1 MTTFT
6 DADFDTAREYLT
18 GKDSYGFDDLL
29 LIVRM
34 LRSPRGCPWDR
45 EQTHSSIR
53 ADLLEETYELA
64 EAIDLDSTELLREE
78 TGDVLLQ
85 TVLHSQISSEEG
97 RYDMN
102 DVVNELCNKLIIRH
116 PHVFGTATAEGSGEA
131 LANWDAVK
139 SATKGRKTV
148 SDKMRSVART
158 LPALMRADAVGAKSK
173 KASLDFNSP
182 EQAAANVKEELGEVM
197 SAVAQG
203 GNVEEEIGDL
213 LFSAVNLAR
222 VAGVEPEEALTRATD
237 KFIDRFT
244 ALEKLSEDMG
254 ADIASLGQQKADEL
268 WEKIKKNH

>member
-6 DADFDTAREYLT
+6 DADFDTVREYLT

-85 TVLHSQISSEEG
+85 TVLHSQISSEEE

-173 KASLDFNSP
+173 KASFDFNSP
-182 EQAAANVKEELGEVM
+182 EEAAAKVREELGEVM

>member
-34 LRSPRGCPWDR
+34 LRSPRGCPCDR
-45 EQTHSSIR
+45 EQTHSSVR

-173 KASLDFNSP
+173 KASFDFNSP
-182 EQAAANVKEELGEVM
+182 EEAAAKVREELGEVM

>member
-1 MTTFT
+1 MTTFA

-148 SDKMRSVART
+148 SDKMCSVART

-173 KASLDFNSP
+173 KASFDFNSP
-182 EQAAANVKEELGEVM
+182 EEAAAKVREELGEVM

>member
-85 TVLHSQISSEEG
+85 TVLHSQISSSSA
-97 RYDMN
+97 R
-102 DVVNELCNKLIIRH
+102 IRH
-116 PHVFGTATAEGSGEA
+116 CNCRGERRSSCQLGRGKIRDKREKDGFG
-131 LANWDAVK
+131 
-139 SATKGRKTV
+139 
-148 SDKMRSVART
+148 
-158 LPALMRADAVGAKSK
+158 
-173 KASLDFNSP
+173 
-182 EQAAANVKEELGEVM
+182 
-197 SAVAQG
+197 
-203 GNVEEEIGDL
+203 
-213 LFSAVNLAR
+213 
-222 VAGVEPEEALTRATD
+222 
-237 KFIDRFT
+237 
-244 ALEKLSEDMG
+244 
-254 ADIASLGQQKADEL
+254 
-268 WEKIKKNH
+268 

>member
-34 LRSPRGCPWDR
+34 LRSPRGGPWDR

-173 KASLDFNSP
+173 KASFDFNSP
-182 EQAAANVKEELGEVM
+182 EEAAAKVREELGEVM

-254 ADIASLGQQKADEL
+254 ADIASLGQRKADEL

>member
-139 SATKGRKTV
+139 SATKGRKAV

-173 KASLDFNSP
+173 KASFDFNSP
-182 EQAAANVKEELGEVM
+182 EEAAAKVREELGEVM

>member
-64 EAIDLDSTELLREE
+64 EAIDLDNTELLREE

-173 KASLDFNSP
+173 KASFDFNSP
-182 EQAAANVKEELGEVM
+182 EEAAAKVREELGEVM

>member
-173 KASLDFNSP
+173 KAAFDFNSP
-182 EQAAANVKEELGEVM
+182 EEAAAKVKEELGEVM

>member
-173 KASLDFNSP
+173 KASFDFNSP
-182 EQAAANVKEELGEVM
+182 EEAAAKVREELGEVM

-213 LFSAVNLAR
+213 LFSR
-222 VAGVEPEEALTRATD
+222 GEPCEGGGSRAGG
-237 KFIDRFT
+237 
-244 ALEKLSEDMG
+244 G
-254 ADIASLGQQKADEL
+254 AYPCYG
-268 WEKIKKNH
+268 

>member
-173 KASLDFNSP
+173 KASFDFNSP
-182 EQAAANVKEELGEVM
+182 EEAAAKVREELGEVM

-254 ADIASLGQQKADEL
+254 ADIASLGQRKADEL

>member
-173 KASLDFNSP
+173 KASFDFNSP
-182 EQAAANVKEELGEVM
+182 EEAAAKVREELWEVM

>member
-1 MTTFT
+1 MTTFA

-173 KASLDFNSP
+173 KASFDFNSP
-182 EQAAANVKEELGEVM
+182 EEAAAKVREELGEVM

>member
-173 KASLDFNSP
+173 KASFDFNSP
-182 EQAAANVKEELGEVM
+182 EEAAAKVKEELGEVM

-203 GNVEEEIGDL
+203 GNVEEEIGDP

>member
-1 MTTFT
+1 MTTFA

-173 KASLDFNSP
+173 KASFDFNSP
-182 EQAAANVKEELGEVM
+182 EEAAAKVREELGEVM

-254 ADIASLGQQKADEL
+254 ADIASLGQRKADEL

>member
-1 MTTFT
+1 MTTFA

-173 KASLDFNSP
+173 KASFDFNSP
-182 EQAAANVKEELGEVM
+182 EEAAAKVKEELGEVM

>member
-6 DADFDTAREYLT
+6 DADFDTAREYLA

-173 KASLDFNSP
+173 KASFDFNSP
-182 EQAAANVKEELGEVM
+182 EEAAAKVREELGEVM